1 MNALTFLNISADY
14 RQQVERL
21 IQHQDDEQ
29 TIADT
34 IESLEWPVAV
44 KAENVMFVVRDC
56 QFKLQAL
63 DSEIER
69 LAALRERVAKKETD
83 LLNYAQL
90 CLQVAG
96 ITKITAGTFTLA
108 LQKNPSSVEILD
120 ERQIP
125 EAYMRTPEPKPVV
138 PAPDKKAILAALK
151 AGEDI
156 PGVKLAAEK
165 TRLVIK

>member
-14 RQQVERL
+14 RQQVARL
-21 IQHQDDEQ
+21 IEHQDDEQ
-29 TIADT
+29 AIADT
-34 IESLEWPVAV
+34 IESLQWPIEV
-44 KAENVMFVVRDC
+44 KAENTMFVVRDC

-83 LLNYAQL
+83 LLNYTQL
-90 CLQVAG
+90 CMQVAG

-108 LQKNPSSVEILD
+108 LQKNPASVEILD

-125 EAYMRTPEPKPVV
+125 AAYMRTPEPKPVV

-156 PGVKLAAEK
+156 PGAKLAPEK
-165 TRLVIK
+165 TRLVVK